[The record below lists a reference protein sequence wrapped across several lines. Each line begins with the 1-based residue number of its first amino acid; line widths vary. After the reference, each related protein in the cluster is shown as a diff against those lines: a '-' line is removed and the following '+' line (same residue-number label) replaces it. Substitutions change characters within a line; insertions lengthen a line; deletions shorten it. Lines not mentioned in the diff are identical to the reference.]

1 MTFIEKNV
9 RLPVNL
15 FGDLRAQL
23 AACHIAE
30 KQFAE
35 IVARYGLQQTKFYMN
50 EVIDYAERLTRAALT
65 QSSPTASGASRTGS
79 TMTASITAS

>member
-1 MTFIEKNV
+1 M
-9 RLPVNL
+9 RLPVQV

-35 IVARYGLQQTKFYMN
+35 IVARYGSPQTKAF
-50 EVIDYAERLTRAALT
+50 
-65 QSSPTASGASRTGS
+65 
-79 TMTASITAS
+79 

>member
-9 RLPVNL
+9 RLPVQL

-35 IVARYGLQQTKFYMN
+35 
-50 EVIDYAERLTRAALT
+50 TRRALRAGSRP
-65 QSSPTASGASRTGS
+65 SST
-79 TMTASITAS
+79 

>member
-1 MTFIEKNV
+1 MPQARIAPMSFYDAGRLNQTIIMFIEKNV
-9 RLPVNL
+9 RLPVQL

-35 IVARYGLQQTKFYMN
+35 IVARG
-50 EVIDYAERLTRAALT
+50 
-65 QSSPTASGASRTGS
+65 TGCNRPVLP
-79 TMTASITAS
+79 